1 MVQSLFPMPDCQNA
15 IFNVNHIICLIT
27 SASCVTPKMKNIFSF
42 FVTWSHWE
50 FREHQTHISHCLCHK
65 ILFSLTKKAISFVL
79 QRTVL
84 NSDLLKEQFIEVNS
98 IYNSVRA
105 PSFGHKRKTS
115 QIIPVR
121 LITRTSSL
129 SQLKTSASVAQTDL
143 TVWYVLGKS
152 SCA

>member
-1 MVQSLFPMPDCQNA
+1 MLNNISQLCNSKNEKRLFFLCDLKSLRIQRAPN
-15 IFNVNHIICLIT
+15 
-27 SASCVTPKMKNIFSF
+27 
-42 FVTWSHWE
+42 SH
-50 FREHQTHISHCLCHK
+50 RLCHK
-65 ILFSLTKKAISFVL
+65 ILFFLTKKAISFVL
-79 QRTVL
+79 QHTVL

-115 QIIPVR
+115 RIIPVR
-121 LITRTSSL
+121 LITRSSSL

-143 TVWYVLGKS
+143 TVWYVLGKN